1 MTQQDDL
8 TADRLTKPLIF
19 LMSLAVGVIVA
30 NIYYLQ
36 PLLHQVKGDFAVG
49 TVATSALITLVQVGY
64 AAGLAFIVPLG
75 DLLARRRLIVTI
87 FVVAAAAMIAGSLV
101 HSFVWFAL
109 LTIVVGLCSVGGQI
123 LIPFAADL
131 AKEGQRGRVVARLM
145 TGLLLGILL
154 SRTFS
159 GIGAEIFGWR
169 GVYVTAAV
177 LLIVMAAVLSRVLP
191 NEAPRAHVT
200 YRELVGGSFRL
211 FGTYR
216 ELRRRCYFGAINFA
230 AFNVLWASLAFQ
242 LSGPPFH
249 YSNIEIGLFGLLGVG
264 GVLAANLAGRQADRN
279 GSHQVTV
286 ISALCFVAAF
296 ALMWLGRH
304 NVWLLAV
311 GIFVLDL
318 GEQGMLITNQ
328 AIIYT
333 LAPDKRSQLTSVY
346 MVSFFVGG
354 AVGSL
359 AAGFT
364 YAHHGWT
371 GICVLGTIFGLL
383 ATGPALW
390 WRPEVVSAS

>member
-1 MTQQDDL
+1 MKQQDDL
-8 TADRLTKPLIF
+8 TARRLTKPLIF
-19 LMSLAVGVIVA
+19 LMSLSVGVIVA
-30 NIYYLQ
+30 NLYYLQ

-49 TVATSALITLVQVGY
+49 TVATSALITLLQVGY
-64 AAGLAFIVPLG
+64 AAGLTFVIPLG
-75 DLLARRRLIVTI
+75 DLIPRRSLIVTI

-101 HSFVWFAL
+101 HSFVVFAL
-109 LTIVVGLCSVGGQI
+109 LSVVVGLSSVGGQV

-131 AKEGQRGRVVARLM
+131 AEEGQRGRVVAKLM

-159 GIGAEIFGWR
+159 GIGAEVFGWR

-177 LLIVMAAVLSRVLP
+177 LLIVMAVVLSRVLP
-191 NEAPRAHVT
+191 NEAPRPHVT
-200 YRELVGGSFRL
+200 YRELIGGSFRL

-216 ELRRRCYFGAINFA
+216 ELRRRCWFGATSFA

-242 LSGPPFH
+242 LSGPPFR

-279 GSHQVTV
+279 RSRPVTV
-286 ISALCFVAAF
+286 ISALLLVGAFVI
-296 ALMWLGRH
+296 MWLGRH
-304 NVWLLAV
+304 HVVLLAL
-311 GIFVLDL
+311 GIFVLDV
-318 GEQGMLITNQ
+318 GAQGIQITNQ
-328 AIIYT
+328 AIIYS
-333 LAPDKRSQLTSVY
+333 LAPAKRSRINSVY

-359 AAGFT
+359 GAGFT
-364 YAHHGWT
+364 YAHHGWA
-371 GICVLGTIFGLL
+371 GVCVLGAIIGVL

-390 WRPEVVSAS
+390 WRPVVASAS